1 MICLNPCGNHIIV
14 TVKLIKQID
23 LSIKNRSFG
32 VLIILFLIFYIVRS
46 TKRVIIIQNN
56 SGQNTTSLIYLQM
69 ISLQQLSLNYIV
81 NK

>member
-1 MICLNPCGNHIIV
+1 MICLKPCGNHIIIV

-46 TKRVIIIQNN
+46 TKRVIII
-56 SGQNTTSLIYLQM
+56 
-69 ISLQQLSLNYIV
+69 
-81 NK
+81 KK